1 VGAGCDLLQDGAF
14 DLDFLDAIAERLQR
28 YQVDWMVFHRKLR
41 SCSRDALG
49 DLQTVGWI
57 AAGFPVGF
65 GDGVVGATLNSMKS

>member
-1 VGAGCDLLQDGAF
+1 MELSIWISWMLLP
-14 DLDFLDAIAERLQR
+14 ERLQR